1 MPDLSLTMS
10 MLNGFLNGARTQ
22 SQSEILQWFLR
33 MIVLGK
39 DHDGADLCQSG
50 SVLVYRSDG
59 KLHLFNDGNFLFDEK
74 LLDGNKFKK
83 TIFATHEGMAG
94 RAFSQKTIQYSEDVK
109 GDPGFVNEGEPI
121 KTMLCAP
128 IILPS
133 QRGRPFGVASFH
145 NGPDVPGFSRE
156 IRTAMQFAVNTLS
169 FALDLAA
176 RMPTNNIFIVHGRD
190 TAALNSLKL
199 LLVERGVN
207 PTILGE
213 QSASG
218 AEMLKQMEDLLAE
231 CYAGFVLLTPDD
243 EGRLIKDP
251 LPHNPRARQ
260 NVIFEGGWLSA
271 LFRRD
276 QRICFLRTGT
286 LELPSDILGV
296 RCEDFN
302 PADPDVFRIEKLLT
316 TWGISWSRK
325 SEQ

>member
-1 MPDLSLTMS
+1 MADLSLTMT
-10 MLNGFLNGARTQ
+10 MLNGFMNGARTQ

-39 DHDGADLCQSG
+39 DRDGADLCESG
-50 SVLVYRSDG
+50 SIAVYRPDN
-59 KLHLFNDGNFLFDEK
+59 KLHLFNDGDFLFEEGV
-74 LLDGNKFKK
+74 LDRSKFKK
-83 TIFATHEGMAG
+83 TEFATYEGMMG
-94 RAFSQKTIQYSEDVK
+94 RAFSQKTIQYSPDVK
-109 GDPGFVNEGEPI
+109 RDPGFINEGEPI

-133 QRGRPFGVASFH
+133 HRGRPFGVASFH
-145 NGPDVPGFSRE
+145 NGPGSPDFPRE
-156 IRTAMQFAVNTLS
+156 IRTAMEFAVNCLS

-176 RMPTNNIFIVHGRD
+176 RMPTNNVFIVHGRD

-218 AEMLKQMEDLLAE
+218 AEMLKQLEDLLAE

-243 EGRLIKDP
+243 EGRLINDP
-251 LPHNPRARQ
+251 PPHKPRARQ

-296 RCEDFN
+296 RCEDFD
-302 PADPDVFRIEKLLT
+302 PAHPDVFRIEKLLT
-316 TWGISWSRK
+316 TWGISWNRPGA
-325 SEQ
+325 Q